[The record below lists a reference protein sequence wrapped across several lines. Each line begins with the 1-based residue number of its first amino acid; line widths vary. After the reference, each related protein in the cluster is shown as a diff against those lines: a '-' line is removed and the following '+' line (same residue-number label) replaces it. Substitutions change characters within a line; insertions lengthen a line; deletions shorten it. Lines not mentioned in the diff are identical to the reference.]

1 MPVRELDATTAADEE
16 LLALHA
22 LEAACGPPGEP
33 IRTPELSLA
42 YYRHGPAGAVRRR
55 WLVEDG
61 GKLAGAAAL
70 LVHAPAFVY
79 VEVLVHPEE
88 RRRGIGSELLD
99 TVRGAARD
107 EGIRSFFGHHW
118 SEAGAAFAAHVGAR
132 DDQRDIR
139 AVLDLRT
146 ALLPAPVVPAGW
158 RLLSWVGPAPDELVE
173 SFAAARDAM
182 NDAPAPAG
190 VEGWTTTVEE
200 VRRIEQTAAARGR
213 EIRVTVALDDHDK
226 IGAFT
231 DLRTTPGDAAAA
243 TDDTGVIASARG
255 LGLAR
260 AVKVESLRRLRAERP
275 EVETVS
281 TMNAEQNAAMRH
293 INVGLGFVP
302 TSTLTT
308 AVLTV

>member
-1 MPVRELDATTAADEE
+1 MASA
-16 LLALHA
+16 
-22 LEAACGPPGEP
+22 
-33 IRTPELSLA
+33 
-42 YYRHGPAGAVRRR
+42 RRCSR
-55 WLVEDG
+55 Q
-61 GKLAGAAAL
+61 
-70 LVHAPAFVY
+70 
-79 VEVLVHPEE
+79 
-88 RRRGIGSELLD
+88 S
-99 TVRGAARD
+99 AARRATQ
-107 EGIRSFFGHHW
+107 GIRSFFGHHW
-118 SEAGAAFAAHVGAR
+118 SEAGAAFAAHVGAH

-158 RLLSWVGPAPDELVE
+158 RLRSWVGAAPDELVE

-213 EIRVTVALDDHDK
+213 EIRVTVALDDHDE

-231 DLRTTPGDAAAA
+231 DLRATPGDAAAA
-243 TDDTGVIASARG
+243 TDDTAVIASARG

-281 TMNAEQNAAMRH
+281 TMNAEHNAAMRH
-293 INVGLGFVP
+293 INTQIGFVP

-308 AVLTV
+308 TVLTL